1 MIMVQEGVMPR
12 RKSTVAVFTL
22 LILLVL
28 PLAADQKPSFVFG
41 GKQIFIGMKMSE
53 AVQLLSDCCLL
64 SPPMEN
70 KIEEKPAHGGHFIA
84 KKDQPE
90 VPLGTIYF
98 DNQQITRM
106 TRPVADYVDFSNDDL
121 VAFIRALKRVLQDDA
136 GNVGRRATISVTKE
150 NPTNAEVDHV
160 LIKFDDGRGI
170 EIAVGMLDKPN
181 QLTNRR
187 DFVTA
192 DETLE
197 QR

>member
-1 MIMVQEGVMPR
+1 MQEGVMTR
-12 RKSTVAVFTL
+12 RKSTVTAFML
-22 LILLVL
+22 LVLLVL

-41 GKQIFIGMKMSE
+41 GKQIFIGMTMSE

-64 SPPMEN
+64 SPPMGN
-70 KIEEKPAHGGHFIA
+70 KIEEKRVHGGHFIA

-98 DNQQITRM
+98 DNHEVARM
-106 TRPVADYVDFSNDDL
+106 TKPIANDVDFSSDDL
-121 VAFIRALKRVLQDDA
+121 VAFTRAVKRVLQNDA
-136 GNVGRRATISVTKE
+136 GDAGRRATITVVK
-150 NPTNAEVDHV
+150 NKANNAEADKV

-170 EIAVGMLDKPN
+170 EINVGTLDKPN